1 MSRRRNLLLSI
12 LFFLTALLVACAG
25 TPDGPSTP
33 PDPARTADPPPPP
46 YSDLVALALDD
57 TYAHDKL
64 GELCDTVGPRL
75 VGTTGMQQAVDWSVR
90 TLQDA
95 GFDSVWTEAVTV
107 PHWRRGREWARCVTP
122 YAFEL
127 EMTGLG
133 LSVGTGRDH
142 PDGLEAEVLAVRD
155 FDELEARAT
164 DVAGKIVVFYPDW
177 EGYGRTVQYRVHG
190 ASRAAAHG
198 AVACLVRS
206 ATGTSLGTAHT
217 GMMVYAEDQP
227 RIPTAALSVEDA
239 ARLYRM
245 CRRGLRPRVRLFM
258 EAENLGETTCYNV
271 LGQIEGSRRPK
282 EIVLLGAHLDSWD
295 VGPCAQDDGAGVTLT
310 LAAARLLTAPDY
322 RPQRSVRL
330 VLFTAEE
337 LGGYGGRAY
346 LAAHEHEL
354 DRHVL
359 ALESDAGSYFP
370 LGFSVQADSTV
381 VDRIAEL
388 AAPLAAL
395 GDERWSVQAGGSG
408 VDIGPIV
415 RRGVPGVGHRVDTVH
430 YFDVH
435 HSRADTFEKVDAGL
449 TARNTAV
456 IVGLI
461 QAVADHPEPV
471 FSLR

>member
-1 MSRRRNLLLSI
+1 MSTLRVLLL
-12 LFFLTALLVACAG
+12 LAVLNLAALLGACAG
-25 TPDGPSTP
+25 RSRPTIDG
-33 PDPARTADPPPPP
+33 DMAVP
-46 YSDLVALALDD
+46 YSRDRAADLTERALSD
-57 TYAHDKL
+57 TYAYDKL
-64 GELCDTVGPRL
+64 GELCDTIGSRL
-75 VGTTGMQQAVDWSVR
+75 VGSPGLRRAVDWSVR
-90 TLQDA
+90 SLQEA
-95 GFDSVWTEAVTV
+95 GFDSVWTEPVTV

-133 LSVGTGRDH
+133 LSVGTGPDH
-142 PDGLEAEVLAVRD
+142 PDGLEAEVMAVRD
-155 FDELEARAT
+155 FDELEARAAE
-164 DVAGKIVVFYPDW
+164 VAGKIVVFYPDW

-190 ASRAAAHG
+190 ASRSAAHG

-206 ATGTSLGTAHT
+206 ATGVSLGAAHT

-245 CRRGLRPRVRLFM
+245 CRRGLQPRVRLFM
-258 EAENLGETTCYNV
+258 EAENLGETTSYNV
-271 LGQIEGSRRPK
+271 LGQIDGRDKPD

-310 LAAARLLTAPDY
+310 MAAARLLAAPAR
-322 RPQRSVRL
+322 RPRRSVRL

-346 LAAHEHEL
+346 LAAHEQEL

-370 LGFSVQADSTV
+370 LGFGVQADSTV
-381 VDRIAEL
+381 VARIAEL
-388 AAPLAAL
+388 TAPLAAL
-395 GDERWSVQAGGSG
+395 GDERWRVQAGGSG

-415 RRGVPGVGHRVDTVH
+415 GRGVTGVGHRVDTAH
-430 YFDVH
+430 YFDIH
-435 HSRADTFEKVDAGL
+435 HSRADSFEKVDPEL
-449 TARNTAV
+449 MARNTAV
-456 IVGLI
+456 IAGLI
-461 QAVADHPEPV
+461 QAVADHPGPL
-471 FSLR
+471 FP

>member
-1 MSRRRNLLLSI
+1 MSCRRNLSLSTLFAAAVLLG
-12 LFFLTALLVACAG
+12 ACSG
-25 TPDGPSTP
+25 TSDGQTTP
-33 PDPARTADPPPPP
+33 PGPEAAASAPVTPF
-46 YSDLVALALDD
+46 SDLVALALDD
-57 TYAHDKL
+57 TYAYDKL
-64 GELCDTVGPRL
+64 EDLCDTVGPRL
-75 VGTTGMQQAVDWSVR
+75 AGTAGMQRAVDWSIR
-90 TLQDA
+90 SLQDA

-107 PHWRRGREWARCVTP
+107 PHWRRGREWARCVAP
-122 YAFEL
+122 YACEL

-133 LSVGTGRDH
+133 LSVGTGPEH

-155 FDELEARAT
+155 FDELEARAAEVT
-164 DVAGKIVVFYPDW
+164 GKIVVFYPDW

-206 ATGTSLGTAHT
+206 ATGVSLGAAHT

-245 CRRGLRPRVRLFM
+245 CRRGLRPRVRLYM
-258 EAENLGETTCYNV
+258 EAENLGETTCHNV
-271 LGQIEGSRRPK
+271 LAQVDGSEQPE
-282 EIVLLGAHLDSWD
+282 EIVLLGGHLDSWD

-310 LAAARLLTAPDY
+310 MAAARLLADPTH
-322 RPQRSVRL
+322 RPRRSVRL
-330 VLFTAEE
+330 VLFTTEE

-359 ALESDAGSYFP
+359 ALESDAGAYFP

-381 VDRIAEL
+381 VDRIAGL
-388 AAPLAAL
+388 AAPLAPL
-395 GDERWSVQAGGSG
+395 GDERWRVQAGGSG

-415 RRGVPGVGHRVDTVH
+415 QRGVPGVGHRVDTEH

-435 HSRADTFEKVDAGL
+435 HSRADTFEKVDAHL
-449 TARNTAV
+449 MARNTAV

-461 QAVADHPEPV
+461 QAVADLPGP
-471 FSLR
+471 LIPGR